1 MPNPQDSVANARP
14 LIIGVAGGSGSG
26 KTTVARAIDEAVG
39 FDSVLVD
46 MDAYYAPFAELSLA
60 ERKKINFDH
69 PDAFDIDL
77 LVHHLDELAA
87 GRAIDKPHY
96 DYAAYAR
103 SAKTTRVEPRDAI
116 IVEGILL
123 FVDQRLRERC
133 DIRVFV
139 DVEDDIRFIR
149 RLQRDVIERGRTMD
163 DVIRQ
168 YLNTVRPMHL
178 EFVEPSKRYAHVILP
193 EGGLNRI
200 GVEMVMARAE
210 IEAAKRRAVPAQ

>member
-1 MPNPQDSVANARP
+1 MRP

-46 MDAYYAPFAELSLA
+46 MDAYYAPFAELSLD

-69 PDAFDIDL
+69 PDAFDLDL
-77 LVHHLDELAA
+77 LVRHLDELAA
-87 GRAIDKPHY
+87 GRAIAKPRY

-103 SAKTTRVEPRDAI
+103 AADTTRVEPRDVI
-116 IVEGILL
+116 IIEGILL
-123 FVDQRLRERC
+123 FVDARLRERC

-139 DVEDDIRFIR
+139 DVADDIRFIR
-149 RLQRDVIERGRTMD
+149 RLQRDVVERGRTMD
-163 DVIRQ
+163 AVIAQ

-193 EGGLNRI
+193 EGGLNTI
-200 GVEMVMARAE
+200 GVEMILARARQ
-210 IEAAKRRAVPAQ
+210 EAQKRRADS

>member
-1 MPNPQDSVANARP
+1 MKP

-46 MDAYYAPFAELSLA
+46 MDAYYQPFAELTLD

-69 PDAFDIDL
+69 PDAFDLDL
-77 LVHHLDELAA
+77 LVRHVDELAA
-87 GRAIDKPHY
+87 GRAIEKPRY
-96 DYAAYAR
+96 DYPAYAR
-103 SAKTTRVEPRDAI
+103 ARDTTRVEPRDVI
-116 IVEGILL
+116 IIEGILL
-123 FVDQRLRERC
+123 FVDARLRDLC

-139 DVEDDIRFIR
+139 DVADDIRFIR
-149 RLQRDVIERGRTMD
+149 RLQRDVVERGRSVD
-163 DVIRQ
+163 DVIKQ

-200 GVEMVMARAE
+200 GVEMLMAQAE
-210 IEAAKRRAVPAQ
+210 VEAARRRGGAGR

>member
-1 MPNPQDSVANARP
+1 MA
-14 LIIGVAGGSGSG
+14 
-26 KTTVARAIDEAVG
+26 KAIDEAVG

-46 MDAYYAPFAELSLA
+46 MDAYYAPFAELSL
-60 ERKKINFDH
+60 EQRKKINFDH
-69 PDAFDIDL
+69 PDAFDLDL
-77 LVHHLDELAA
+77 LVRHLDELAA
-87 GRAIDKPHY
+87 GRGIDKPRY
-96 DYAAYAR
+96 DYGAYAR
-103 SAKTTRVEPRDAI
+103 ARDTTRVEPRDVI
-116 IVEGILL
+116 IIEGILL
-123 FVDQRLRERC
+123 FVDARLRDRC

-163 DVIRQ
+163 DVIKQ

-210 IEAAKRRAVPAQ
+210 IEAAKRRGAGVR